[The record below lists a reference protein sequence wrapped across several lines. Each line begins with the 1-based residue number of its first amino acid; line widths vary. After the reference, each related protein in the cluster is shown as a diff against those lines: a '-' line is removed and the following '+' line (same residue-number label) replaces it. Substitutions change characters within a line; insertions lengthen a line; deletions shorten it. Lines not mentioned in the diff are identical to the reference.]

1 MEADRS
7 SDYLRARRAYE
18 FGRLET
24 SARRAAVVVA
34 PIAATTWFLAGA
46 HALVWIPLSL
56 AAWVVAYW
64 RGEAVLRGAWLG
76 LLGGGATFLLPMSM
90 LRPCCVGR
98 VVEAGASCCTM
109 PGACV
114 GAGAVVGLLLATI
127 VPVTRESWS
136 KVAGGMALGAASV
149 AVLRCASLFAG
160 EALGLVGG
168 LLVGLA
174 AASAARAFLRR
185 SPQAS

>member
-1 MEADRS
+1 MEAEHSLDYRS
-7 SDYLRARRAYE
+7 TRRAYE
-18 FGRLET
+18 YGRLAA
-24 SARRAAVVVA
+24 SARRAATLVV
-34 PIAATTWFLAGA
+34 PIAGLIGLFSGA
-46 HALVWIPLSL
+46 HALVWLPLSFG
-56 AAWVVAYW
+56 AWVLAYW
-64 RGEAVLRGAWLG
+64 RGGAVLRGAWLG

-98 VVEAGASCCTM
+98 VVEAGATCCTM

-114 GAGAVVGLLLATI
+114 GAGAVVGLLLAAV
-127 VPVTRESWS
+127 VPVTRDSWP

-168 LLVGLA
+168 LIVGLA
-174 AASAARAFLRR
+174 VASAARAFVR
-185 SPQAS
+185 PKAEAH